1 MDATYSVDGR
11 PARHS
16 SLEASKITK
25 TTSRLS
31 SHRSV
36 GPAMDHQVGRPLVCP
51 RCTGREQRE
60 PCRAAVVAV
69 TCPLRPW
76 VARAPPRH
84 APNTFSMR
92 AHPALGSLALALNC
106 FAPRANDTD
115 HKSGFYVCCSM
126 QCILAAP
133 TIHPHAEKKS
143 PAKAGQCCS
152 VGASSDGPGGS
163 GGGAHPARLKGQFI
177 RWVPNH
183 ACDACHTCS
192 NFSRFSSR
200 PSDPWFQGASL
211 ATASYLEVLAASVL
225 LPSADQDPHPKCARN

>member
-11 PARHS
+11 PARHG

-51 RCTGREQRE
+51 RCTAGNSASRVLRLLLRQLPAPPLSREG
-60 PCRAAVVAV
+60 PTKA
-69 TCPLRPW
+69 RPEQMLD
-76 VARAPPRH
+76 ARASGSWR
-84 APNTFSMR
+84 
-92 AHPALGSLALALNC
+92 GSLALALNR
-106 FAPRANDTD
+106 FAPPANDTD

-126 QCILAAP
+126 QCTLAAP
-133 TIHPHAEKKS
+133 TIHRHAEKKS

-163 GGGAHPARLKGQFI
+163 GGAHPARLKGQFI
-177 RWVPNH
+177 R
-183 ACDACHTCS
+183 
-192 NFSRFSSR
+192 
-200 PSDPWFQGASL
+200 
-211 ATASYLEVLAASVL
+211 
-225 LPSADQDPHPKCARN
+225 